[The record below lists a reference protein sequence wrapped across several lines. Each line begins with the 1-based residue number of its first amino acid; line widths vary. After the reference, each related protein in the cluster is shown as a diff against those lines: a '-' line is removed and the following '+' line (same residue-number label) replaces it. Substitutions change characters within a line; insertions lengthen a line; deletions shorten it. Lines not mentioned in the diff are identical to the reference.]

1 LTRGNPLK
9 PLNFLSNLN
18 PTCSTYTGVY
28 AAEGEPS
35 LIGQVRYPLGTRS
48 ARLSHLMPGENSNL
62 IALPGLLEHL
72 AAQAGEWGAFNLV
85 GEVDEHTLIFE
96 ALRRAGFSI
105 YAWQRIWQFNTA
117 APNGHPPAGEGKNAW
132 CAPDSADSLHVRL
145 LVQSLVPAL
154 VLPIDPAASG
164 RLQGL
169 VYHQDGELQAYAN
182 IVYGPLGIWVQ
193 PFFRPETSQVPELL
207 LDLLTGLPHR
217 NERPVYLCVR
227 SYQAWLE
234 SALEDLS
241 AEVGPRQAVMV
252 KHMAITQKSEALLR
266 LPALEKGRP
275 EPTAPIAR
283 VAPPW
288 SPQPRGKQTG
298 IR

>member
-1 LTRGNPLK
+1 MTRGNPLK
-9 PLNFLSNLN
+9 PLNFISNLN
-18 PTCSTYTGVY
+18 PTYSTYTGVY
-28 AAEGEPS
+28 SAEGEMS
-35 LIGQVRYPLGTRS
+35 LIGQIRYPLGTHS

-72 AAQAGEWGAFNLV
+72 AAQAGAWGALSLV
-85 GEVDEHTLIFE
+85 GEVDERTHIFE

-105 YAWQRIWQFNTA
+105 YAWQRIWQFNATG
-117 APNGHPPAGEGKNAW
+117 PLRSNPSGRQPDPVSKSAW
-132 CAPDSADSLHVRL
+132 RIPGSADNAHVRL
-145 LVQSLVPAL
+145 LYQSLVPAL
-154 VLPIDPAASG
+154 VLPIEPAANR

-169 VYHQDGELQAYAN
+169 VYHQAGELQAYAN
-182 IVYGPLGIWVQ
+182 VIYGPIGIWVQ
-193 PFFRPETSQVPELL
+193 PFFRPETRQVPELL

-217 NERPVYLCVR
+217 NGRPVYLCVR

-252 KHMAITQKSEALLR
+252 KHMAITQKSETLLR

-283 VAPPW
+283 VTPA
-288 SPQPRGKQTG
+288 RGKHIG
-298 IR
+298 L